1 MFIQKVTNGTEIR
14 PMFQKAC
21 SRVAEILS
29 PDTRVPILSSV
40 TVQVSCSGKLGE
52 NISFNNAFKSL
63 FLFINIVSCKR
74 LRLLLK
80 YIALVLMSHNCFNH
94 SFVTAF
100 VKISNSSI
108 QYLFNLTWW
117 NFSITCKVRGVFRT
131 QTNISN
137 GAFLKFLNYFLKKAP
152 S

>member
-1 MFIQKVTNGTEIR
+1 MALKYDQCFKR
-14 PMFQKAC
+14 H
-21 SRVAEILS
+21 VAEWLRS
-29 PDTRVPILSSV
+29 EPRYQSTHFEFCYSSGKL
-40 TVQVSCSGKLGE
+40 VQVSCSGKLGE

-74 LRLLLK
+74 LCLLLK